1 MKKLYLQN
9 TAVDFI
15 KHSCSPS
22 KMSNSTNLNR
32 VYIEPIVVSHISQFK
47 PKALNQTPNM
57 KREGRQH
64 GMVRSFCSIPSPLNP
79 NPQRRVINKFDTPP
93 TAGLFTKV
101 SSKPTNHSKFTGRCG
116 KPKCSDCHMQPACK
130 SKDKA
135 KGSHKLKSA
144 TDVSI
149 DFSYISWQ
157 LVDQRIHG
165 MKKSNEHSATGI
177 LDRPGNDYD
186 DQSD

>member
-1 MKKLYLQN
+1 MSCTLKEEYSFMLGQTTKKRKVTVQ
-9 TAVDFI
+9 
-15 KHSCSPS
+15 
-22 KMSNSTNLNR
+22 LNN
-32 VYIEPIVVSHISQFK
+32 EM
-47 PKALNQTPNM
+47 L
-57 KREGRQH
+57 
-64 GMVRSFCSIPSPLNP
+64 RSFCSIPSPLNP

-116 KPKCSDCHMQPACK
+116 KPKCSDCHMQPASK

-149 DFSYISWQ
+149 DFS
-157 LVDQRIHG
+157 RT
-165 MKKSNEHSATGI
+165 E
-177 LDRPGNDYD
+177 
-186 DQSD
+186 

>member
-1 MKKLYLQN
+1 
-9 TAVDFI
+9 
-15 KHSCSPS
+15 
-22 KMSNSTNLNR
+22 
-32 VYIEPIVVSHISQFK
+32 
-47 PKALNQTPNM
+47 M

-64 GMVRSFCSIPSPLNP
+64 GMVRSFCSIPWPLNP

-157 LVDQRIHG
+157 LVDQRTKG
-165 MKKSNEHSATGI
+165 MKKSNEYSATGI
-177 LDRPGNDYD
+177 LDRLGYDYD
-186 DQSD
+186 DHSD